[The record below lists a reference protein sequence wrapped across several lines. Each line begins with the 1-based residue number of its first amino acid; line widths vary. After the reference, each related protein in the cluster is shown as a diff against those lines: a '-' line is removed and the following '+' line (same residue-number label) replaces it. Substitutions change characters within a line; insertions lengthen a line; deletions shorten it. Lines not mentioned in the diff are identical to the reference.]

1 MRGSLFETQAESGIG
16 TSIDWVEAL
25 VLGEIA
31 TALAIVAVAIAGF
44 MMLTGRVRMAGSFRV
59 ILGCFVLFGASTIA
73 AALMDSAGE
82 LRQPVQVA
90 FDRAKTQPREE
101 LPPSEDSP
109 YSRASVN
116 RGE

>member
-1 MRGSLFETQAESGIG
+1 MRASLFETQAESGIG

-25 VLGEIA
+25 MLGEIA

-44 MMLTGRVRMAGSFRV
+44 MMLTGRVRMAGGFRV
-59 ILGCFVLFGASTIA
+59 ILGCFVLFGASSIA
-73 AALMDSAGE
+73 AALMGSVGDS
-82 LRQPVQVA
+82 RQSVQVE
-90 FDRAKTQPREE
+90 FDREAMQPREE
-101 LPPSEDSP
+101 LPPSENSP

>member
-1 MRGSLFETQAESGIG
+1 MRGSLFETQAESGIC

-31 TALAIVAVAIAGF
+31 TALAVVAVAIAGF

-59 ILGCFVLFGASTIA
+59 ILGCFVLFGASSIA
-73 AALMDSAGE
+73 AALIDSVGE

-90 FDRAKTQPREE
+90 FDRETMQPREE
-101 LPPSEDSP
+101 LLPSEHSP
-109 YSRASVN
+109 YSRASVS